1 MKTFEQECAAGL
13 REMAA
18 KIKAQPRI
26 ALPTMLESDLQP
38 MLILLESDVEENVL
52 AIGRVAEKFQSGAKP

>member
-1 MKTFEQECAAGL
+1 MKSFEQECAAGL

-26 ALPTMLESDLQP
+26 ALPTMLEPDVQP
-38 MLILLESDVEENVL
+38 MLVLTEADVEENAL
-52 AIGRVAEKFQSGAKP
+52 ATGRVAERFRHG